1 MVLSTSGSPSTS
13 SDVLCKAC
21 CPTRSSVTRKLLKHL
36 KEFDKT
42 KQMIISVQVCVSEA
56 ISRFAHLGYL
66 TCEFGWKYHVVTN
79 TLEKKKYE
87 AKIHYSK
94 K

>member
-1 MVLSTSGSPSTS
+1 
-13 SDVLCKAC
+13 
-21 CPTRSSVTRKLLKHL
+21 
-36 KEFDKT
+36 
-42 KQMIISVQVCVSEA
+42 MIISVQVCVSEA

-94 K
+94 NGGMINGQQPDILEGEGKEALGTYHYGQR